1 MIAIIAKIREG
12 TEGDVADVIV
22 VLTKGSPNPLAIGS
36 GWGAQYP

>member
-22 VLTKGSPNPLAIGS
+22 VRFANPLATGS
-36 GWGAQYP
+36 GSGAQYP